1 MENISLFKA
10 SFEFIQDGNS
20 NETTEDIESLII
32 ECEDIDALGCYYV
45 LKTNGW
51 SIDKP
56 EEIKSLIERINKIII
71 E

>member
-1 MENISLFKA
+1 MNKPSLFKA
-10 SFEFIQDGNS
+10 TFEFIQDGNT
-20 NETTEDIESLII
+20 NGTTEDIESLII
-32 ECEDIDALGCYYV
+32 ECENIDADGCFYV

-51 SIDKP
+51 SIDEP